1 MSYVGKTCW
10 GMLGIMMLGAFEP
23 AVWAAIPEVTPVV
36 RTTPRLAA
44 EPSLANILS
53 GNNIPTSIKLKELT
67 PEWRVMSTNGQLE
80 IGNLQ
85 AFVGLWGGGA
95 FATNYYTKGQTVAIG
110 AETYIVA
117 YSLLSLV
124 DKVSPE
130 MPLSL
135 SLLNLKTIGSMSNI
149 RAFEPIAETKLL
161 EKQLAGLQTTNMFNP
176 PKGDEKPKDDVA
188 PPAPEAPSVEPTK
201 VKSKSTIRKKRSTR
215 KTPRKRVRRNTR
227 KSTN

>member
-1 MSYVGKTCW
+1 MSYVRKTCW
-10 GMLGIMMLGAFEP
+10 GMLGIIAIGSFES
-23 AVWAAIPEVTPVV
+23 AVWAAIPDIDPVV

-44 EPSLANILS
+44 EPSLTSILS

-85 AFVGLWGGGA
+85 AFIGLWGGGA
-95 FATNYYTKGQTVAIG
+95 FATNYYTKGQTVVVG
-110 AETYIVA
+110 SETYIVA
-117 YSLLSLV
+117 YSLLALA

-176 PKGDEKPKDDVA
+176 PKGDEKPADGA
-188 PPAPEAPSVEPTK
+188 PPVPEAVDAPPK
-201 VKSKSTIRKKRSTR
+201 VKSTIRKKRSTR
-215 KTPRKRVRRNTR
+215 KTIRNRVKKTTRRAN
-227 KSTN
+227 N

>member
-10 GMLGIMMLGAFEP
+10 GMLGIIAIGACEP
-23 AVWAAIPEVTPVV
+23 AVWAAIPEIAPVV
-36 RTTPRLAA
+36 RATPRLAA

-67 PEWRVMSTNGQLE
+67 PEWRAMSTNGQLE

-85 AFVGLWGGGA
+85 AFIGLWGGGA
-95 FATNYYTKGQTVAIG
+95 FATNYYTKGQTVVVG
-110 AETYIVA
+110 SETYIVA
-117 YSLLSLV
+117 YSLLSLA

-161 EKQLAGLQTTNMFNP
+161 EKQLASLQTTNMFTP
-176 PKGDEKPKDDVA
+176 PKGDEKPKDDV
-188 PPAPEAPSVEPTK
+188 PPPPEEPSVKPTK
-201 VKSKSTIRKKRSTR
+201 VKVKTIRKKRSTK
-215 KTPRKRVRRNTR
+215 KTVR
-227 KSTN
+227 KSVKKTTRRTVD